1 MQDILHDRLYWLCQL
16 YQLTEAYV
24 AKTTCIILTPLSP
37 SASYMKISSKTTT
50 SDPGVC
56 VAMSLCYCT
65 IFVTLGD
72 YYTIAYSVKM
82 AQSLRLI
89 LAPLFTVLDS

>member
-1 MQDILHDRLYWLCQL
+1 MQDILHDRLYRLCWL
-16 YQLTEAYV
+16 YQLTEAK
-24 AKTTCIILTPLSP
+24 ATCIILTPLSP

-72 YYTIAYSVKM
+72 YYTIYSLQCKDG
-82 AQSLRLI
+82 SH
-89 LAPLFTVLDS
+89 